1 MRAPILVEARPN
13 ARWSVDFIHDQ
24 LSNGRRFRILNVID
38 DVTKECLAAIADT
51 SISGRR
57 AARELDAV
65 VAWRG
70 NPELIVSDHGTEF
83 TSTAM
88 LAWAQSSR
96 VAWHFIA
103 PGKPMQN
110 GVCEAFNDAITH
122 SPLPPG
128 AISESMVDMDR
139 SDLQQL
145 SKEQLIELV
154 LRLQRPDKNSR
165 TSSKPPSTDK
175 KERRENSRPGGA
187 KLGHEP
193 HNRRLADNPDEFR
206 DHMPSVCEA
215 CGGAFSL
222 DAERELIGEYDEIE
236 IPPVKPY
243 VIRHRRFACRC
254 GHCGVAAKAPAP
266 AVATTT
272 PFGPRIH
279 ALAIYLKGF
288 QALSYERL
296 RGLFGDG
303 FGLDVSEGALM
314 NMFIRSHAKFQI
326 EASRAKAILR
336 AAKIVASDETGV
348 RIEGTNSYHWVFHC
362 KDAVVHQPD
371 YSRAARVVDEMMAG
385 HEPEVWISDRYSAQ
399 QKHGERHQTCLA
411 HLARDAAFAFEHG
424 SDDLPFR
431 FKLWLQKAFDLARA
445 IADFAASTLARKK
458 RELEKQLEV
467 LLASPTGCDLAREL
481 QAKIGR
487 ARDQLLTFC
496 DYPGQVDPTNN
507 TSERKL
513 RPCVIQR
520 KVTNGYRA
528 MWAAEAEADV
538 RTTVDTAR
546 LNGANR
552 FDVILAALA

>member
-1 MRAPILVEARPN
+1 M
-13 ARWSVDFIHDQ
+13 
-24 LSNGRRFRILNVID
+24 G
-38 DVTKECLAAIADT
+38 
-51 SISGRR
+51 
-57 AARELDAV
+57 
-65 VAWRG
+65 
-70 NPELIVSDHGTEF
+70 
-83 TSTAM
+83 
-88 LAWAQSSR
+88 
-96 VAWHFIA
+96 
-103 PGKPMQN
+103 
-110 GVCEAFNDAITH
+110 
-122 SPLPPG
+122 
-128 AISESMVDMDR
+128 DMDR
-139 SDLQQL
+139 GDLQRL

-154 LRLQRPDKNSR
+154 LRLQRPDKDSR

-175 KERRENSRPGGA
+175 KEKRENSRPGGA

-193 HNRRLADNPDEFR
+193 HNRRLADNADEIR

-215 CGGAFSL
+215 CGGVFSA
-222 DAERELIGEYDEIE
+222 DAEPELIGEYDEIE

-296 RGLFGDG
+296 RGLFRDA
-303 FGLDVSEGALM
+303 FGLSVSEGALM
-314 NMFIRSHAKFQI
+314 NMFIRAHPRFER
-326 EASRAKAILR
+326 EAEKAKAILR
-336 AAKIVASDETGV
+336 AARIVASDETGV

-362 KDAVVHQPD
+362 RQAVVHQPD
-371 YSRAARVVDEMMAG
+371 YSRSARVVDEMMAG
-385 HEPEVWISDRYSAQ
+385 HEPMVWISDRYSAQ
-399 QKHGERHQTCLA
+399 QNHGERHQTCLA
-411 HLARDAAFAFEHG
+411 HLARDVAFAFEHG

-431 FKLWLQKAFDLARA
+431 FKLWLGKAFDLARG
-445 IADFAASTLARKK
+445 ITDFAASTLARKK
-458 RELEKQLEV
+458 RDLERGLAV
-467 LLASPTGCDLAREL
+467 LLNAQTGCDLAREL

-496 DYPGQVDPTNN
+496 HYPGEVDPTNN
-507 TSERKL
+507 GSERKL

-546 LNGANR
+546 LGGANP
-552 FDVILAALA
+552 FDVILAALT

>member
-1 MRAPILVEARPN
+1 M
-13 ARWSVDFIHDQ
+13 
-24 LSNGRRFRILNVID
+24 
-38 DVTKECLAAIADT
+38 
-51 SISGRR
+51 
-57 AARELDAV
+57 
-65 VAWRG
+65 
-70 NPELIVSDHGTEF
+70 
-83 TSTAM
+83 
-88 LAWAQSSR
+88 
-96 VAWHFIA
+96 
-103 PGKPMQN
+103 
-110 GVCEAFNDAITH
+110 
-122 SPLPPG
+122 
-128 AISESMVDMDR
+128 
-139 SDLQQL
+139 QQL

-175 KERRENSRPGGA
+175 KEKRENSRPGGA

-193 HNRRLADNPDEFR
+193 HNRRLADDPDEFR
-206 DHMPSVCEA
+206 DHMPGVCDRCGEA
-215 CGGAFSL
+215 FAS
-222 DAERELIGEYDEIE
+222 DAARELIGEYDEIE

-254 GHCGVAAKAPAP
+254 GHCGLTAKAPAP

-296 RGLFGDG
+296 RGLFRDA
-303 FGLDVSEGALM
+303 FGLGVSEGALM
-314 NMFIRSHAKFQI
+314 NMFIRSHPRFEI
-326 EASRAKAILR
+326 EAEKAKAIVR
-336 AAKIVASDETGV
+336 AAQVVASDETGV

-371 YSRAARVVDEMMAG
+371 YSRAARVVDEMMDG
-385 HEPEVWISDRYSAQ
+385 HVPKVWISDRYSAQ

-411 HLARDAAFAFEHG
+411 HLARDTAFALEHG

-431 FKLWLQKAFDLARA
+431 FKLWLARAFDLAKA
-445 IADFAASTLARKK
+445 VANFAASTLARKK
-458 RELEKQLEV
+458 RELEKQLTA
-467 LLASPTGCDLAREL
+467 LLAVRTECDLAREL

-487 ARDQLLTFC
+487 ARDQLLIFC
-496 DYPGQVDPTNN
+496 DYPGQVDVTNN

-528 MWAAEAEADV
+528 MWAAQAEADV

-546 LNGANR
+546 LTGANP
-552 FDVILAALA
+552 FQTILDTLA

>member
-1 MRAPILVEARPN
+1 
-13 ARWSVDFIHDQ
+13 
-24 LSNGRRFRILNVID
+24 
-38 DVTKECLAAIADT
+38 
-51 SISGRR
+51 
-57 AARELDAV
+57 
-65 VAWRG
+65 
-70 NPELIVSDHGTEF
+70 
-83 TSTAM
+83 
-88 LAWAQSSR
+88 
-96 VAWHFIA
+96 
-103 PGKPMQN
+103 
-110 GVCEAFNDAITH
+110 
-122 SPLPPG
+122 
-128 AISESMVDMDR
+128 MDR

-154 LRLQRPDKNSR
+154 LRLQRPDKTSR

-175 KERRENSRPGGA
+175 KEKRENSRPGGA

-193 HNRRLADNPDEFR
+193 HNRRLADDPDEFC
-206 DHMPSVCEA
+206 DHMPSVCER
-215 CGGAFSL
+215 CGLAFPS
-222 DAERELIGEYDEIE
+222 DTRKDLIGEYDEIE

-254 GHCGVAAKAPAP
+254 GRCGVEAKAPAP

-296 RGLFGDG
+296 RGLFGDA
-303 FGLDVSEGALM
+303 FGLSVSEGALM
-314 NMFIRSHAKFQI
+314 NMFIRSHPRFEI
-326 EASRAKAILR
+326 EAEKAKAIVR
-336 AAKIVASDETGV
+336 AAKVVASDETGV
-348 RIEGTNSYHWVFHC
+348 RIEGTNSYPWVFHC

-371 YSRAARVVDEMMAG
+371 YSRAARVVDEIMDG
-385 HEPEVWISDRYSAQ
+385 HVPEVWISDRYSAQ

-411 HLARDAAFAFEHG
+411 HLARDTAFAFEHG

-431 FKLWLQKAFDLARA
+431 FKLWLGKAFDLART
-445 IADFAASTLARKK
+445 IADFAASTLARRK
-458 RELEKQLEV
+458 RELEKQLET
-467 LLASPTGCDLAREL
+467 LLAAPTRCDLAREL

-496 DYPGQVDPTNN
+496 DYPGEVDVTNN

-513 RPCVIQR
+513 RPSVIQR

-538 RTTVDTAR
+538 RTTIDTAR
-546 LNGANR
+546 LHGANP
-552 FDVILAALA
+552 FNVIVSILA